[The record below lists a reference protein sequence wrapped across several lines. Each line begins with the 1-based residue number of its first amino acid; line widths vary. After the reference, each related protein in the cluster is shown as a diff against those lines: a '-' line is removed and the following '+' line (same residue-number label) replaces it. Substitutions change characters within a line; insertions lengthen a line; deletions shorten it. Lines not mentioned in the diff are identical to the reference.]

1 MPIGKNSIKRVA
13 NNGYSAVKTTAPDME
28 NSVIVTPE
36 EKPVKTETAATAK
49 AEKPAAKKP
58 AAKKPSTKK
67 PAAKSA
73 GAKKPATKKT
83 TTTKSCST
91 ILPMKSPPQKQ
102 VSLSVP
108 SRNISELNSV
118 ISIRASATVTA

>member
-28 NSVIVTPE
+28 NSVIVIPE

-67 PAAKSA
+67 PAAK
-73 GAKKPATKKT
+73 KPAP
-83 TTTKSCST
+83 T
-91 ILPMKSPPQKQ
+91 IPTA
-102 VSLSVP
+102 V
-108 SRNISELNSV
+108 ET
-118 ISIRASATVTA
+118 ASAVTGEKDGFKGYYNIGDDMPIYLL

>member
-73 GAKKPATKKT
+73 GAKKPATKKPAA
-83 TTTKSCST
+83 KKPAPT
-91 ILPMKSPPQKQ
+91 IPTA
-102 VSLSVP
+102 V
-108 SRNISELNSV
+108 ET
-118 ISIRASATVTA
+118 ASAVTGEKDGFKGYYNIGDDMPIYLL